1 MKIPPANLW
10 MIQPTQNSPRSLSST
25 ATTEGKTDVERL
37 RRSSLWFCRF
47 FREIKQHIL
56 VIHSGRG
63 DSELGLAA
71 GAASEVPPSG
81 NGAQATSAK
90 AVKGAWV
97 TWTTSSLR

>member
-25 ATTEGKTDVERL
+25 ATTEGKTDVERF
-37 RRSSLWFCRF
+37 RRSSLWFCGK
-47 FREIKQHIL
+47 IKEHIL
-56 VIHSGRG
+56 VIHSGKG

-71 GAASEVPPSG
+71 GGASEVTPGG

-90 AVKGAWV
+90 SAKGAWV
-97 TWTTSSLR
+97 TWTTSSLC